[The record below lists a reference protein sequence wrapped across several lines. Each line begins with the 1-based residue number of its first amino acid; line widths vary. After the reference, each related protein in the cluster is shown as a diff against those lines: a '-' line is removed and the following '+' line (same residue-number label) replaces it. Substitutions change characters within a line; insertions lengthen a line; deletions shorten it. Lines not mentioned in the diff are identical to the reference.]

1 MHPERRRT
9 RRAAISGDQS
19 SLSSGQSE
27 PSGANGVEPV
37 QRRRRGQLLTKR
49 ISRNFDAFRHEITMR
64 RQESSAIST
73 STSQSREADVFDTA
87 PPSDLD
93 IRFPALSPQ
102 PSPLNSRRRDTAQD
116 DGEIPGEE
124 AFGVDGTGGDL
135 SEADQHPDET
145 TSALAQV
152 RLTDFDSRWK
162 ETKEL
167 VDSYMQ
173 NLNRRSSTALVESH
187 HRFAIPMNESAIPVA
202 TQSVHEPNGD
212 IADGSG
218 IGGAVMNR
226 LEAVT
231 DEVQALREQVA
242 ELSNMLE
249 RNLAGESGFGSSA
262 GHVDD
267 GERRQLEDSHRAGQ
281 RNSSQIEKPVSDLSL
296 SPYFRSL
303 VLITRLILDIY
314 LPGSSGFPRTWEIRT
329 R

>member
-1 MHPERRRT
+1 
-9 RRAAISGDQS
+9 
-19 SLSSGQSE
+19 
-27 PSGANGVEPV
+27 
-37 QRRRRGQLLTKR
+37 
-49 ISRNFDAFRHEITMR
+49 MR

-93 IRFPALSPQ
+93 IRFPALLPQ
-102 PSPLNSRRRDTAQD
+102 PSPLNSRRRGTAQD
-116 DGEIPGEE
+116 DGENRGEE

-145 TSALAQV
+145 MSALAEV
-152 RLTDFDSRWK
+152 RLPDFDSRWK

-173 NLNRRSSTALVESH
+173 NLHRRSSTALVESH
-187 HRFAIPMNESAIPVA
+187 HRFTIPMNESAIPVA
-202 TQSVHEPNGD
+202 TQPVHEPNGD

-242 ELSNMLE
+242 ELSNMLV

-262 GHVDD
+262 RHVDD

-281 RNSSQIEKPVSDLSL
+281 RNSSQIEKPIYTFLAHLD
-296 SPYFRSL
+296 SL
-303 VLITRLILDIY
+303 VHERYEPGDTNGATPRQVPDEVAIARICEPINLEILQSRIEE
-314 LPGSSGFPRTWEIRT
+314 WERMA
-329 R
+329 RRRK